1 MTNLLIAL
9 IAFLLIT
16 AVVQVVRVSELLSK
30 VNKED
35 VNEITEKD
43 NKTQGILMLVVGS
56 LFLLSVV
63 WQIIYWGPL
72 ALPAAS
78 SEHGLL
84 IDGLMSFTMWLI
96 IIVFFIL
103 HPIMFWYSYKYSGK
117 DKGVAFFYTHNNKL
131 ELIWTVVPAIVLT
144 AVILYGLSTWD
155 KITNDIPQESQIVE
169 VYSEQFAWTARLS
182 GEDNI
187 LGNSDFRLVTA
198 ENHLGINMEDE
209 LSQDDIIVGE
219 VHIVVNK
226 PVLLK
231 FRSRDV
237 IHSAFLP
244 HFRVQMNCVPGMVTQ
259 FGFTPTQTTTEM
271 KVQEENE
278 DFEFVLLCN
287 KICGSGHYSMQMNFV
302 VETQEEYDA
311 WVSEQ
316 KTLGAQ

>member
-9 IAFLLIT
+9 IAFLLIS

-56 LFLLSVV
+56 LFLFSVI
-63 WQIIYWGPL
+63 WQMVYWGPL
-72 ALPAAS
+72 MLPSAS
-78 SEHGLL
+78 SEHGVL
-84 IDGLMSFTMWLI
+84 IDNLMSFTMWLI

-103 HPIMFWYSYKYSGK
+103 HPLMFWSVYKYSGK

-131 ELIWTVVPAIVLT
+131 EIAWTVVPSIVLT

-155 KITNDIPQESQIVE
+155 KITNDIPQESQIIE
-169 VYSEQFAWTARLS
+169 VYGEQFAWTARYS

-219 VHIVVNK
+219 LHFVINK

-231 FRSRDV
+231 FRSRD
-237 IHSAFLP
+237 ILHSAFLP
-244 HFRVQMNCVPGMVTQ
+244 HFRAQMNCVPGMVTQ
-259 FGFTPTQTTTEM
+259 FGFTPTQTTAEM
-271 KVQEENE
+271 KVQEGD
-278 DFEFVLLCN
+278 DFDYVLLCN
-287 KICGSGHYSMQMNFV
+287 KICGSGHYNMQMHV
-302 VETQEEYDA
+302 IVETQEEYNKWISQQTA
-311 WVSEQ
+311 
-316 KTLGAQ
+316 LGIK

>member
-9 IAFLLIT
+9 IAFLLIS

-43 NKTQGILMLVVGS
+43 NKTQGILMLVIGS
-56 LFLLSVV
+56 LFLLSVI
-63 WQIIYWGPL
+63 WQIVYWGPL
-72 ALPAAS
+72 MLPSAS
-78 SEHGLL
+78 SEHGVL
-84 IDGLMSFTMWLI
+84 IDNLMSFTMWLI

-103 HPIMFWYSYKYSGK
+103 HPLMFWYAYKYSGK

-131 ELIWTVVPAIVLT
+131 EIAWTVVPAIVLT

-155 KITNDIPQESQIVE
+155 KITNDIPQESQIIE
-169 VYSEQFAWTARLS
+169 VYGEQFAWTARYS

-219 VHIVVNK
+219 LHFVINK

-231 FRSRDV
+231 FRSRDI

-244 HFRVQMNCVPGMVTQ
+244 HFRAQMNCVPGMVTQ
-259 FGFTPTQTTTEM
+259 FGFTPTQTTAEM
-271 KVQEENE
+271 KVQEGD
-278 DFEFVLLCN
+278 DFDYVLLCN
-287 KICGSGHYSMQMNFV
+287 KICGSGHYNMQMHV
-302 VETQEEYDA
+302 IVETQEEYNKWISQQTA
-311 WVSEQ
+311 
-316 KTLGAQ
+316 LGIK